1 MRISDWSSD
10 VCSSD
15 LFGQRQLS
23 KEFVAADYVRDAD
36 EFSKLF
42 TNGEP
47 KDLDG
52 GFHENLKCILRTP
65 TISRN
70 LDASEVDGFV
80 IIVQSLRQDLFW
92 RSEEHTSSL
101 QYLMCIS
108 SDIFHLKK

>member
-36 EFSKLF
+36 EFRKLF

-80 IIVQSLRQDLFW
+80 ILVQRLRQDLF
-92 RSEEHTSSL
+92 RSEERRVGKACVSTCRSRCSP
-101 QYLMCIS
+101 YP
-108 SDIFHLKK
+108 

>member
-15 LFGQRQLS
+15 LTSLTPASNHRVPYHFLEVQSAELLRTFGQRQLS

-36 EFSKLF
+36 EFRKLF

-65 TISRN
+65 TISRKDRKSTHLN
-70 LDASEVDGFV
+70 
-80 IIVQSLRQDLFW
+80 
-92 RSEEHTSSL
+92 SS
-101 QYLMCIS
+101 
-108 SDIFHLKK
+108 H